1 MKSIETAE
9 NWVGLLPG
17 LLKIM
22 NDEKASPNLRATA
35 WNELLHMARMAD
47 AYAVYVSREHP
58 NRLTEH

>member
-22 NDEKASPNLRATA
+22 SIQAVP
-35 WNELLHMARMAD
+35 LH
-47 AYAVYVSREHP
+47 E
-58 NRLTEH
+58 